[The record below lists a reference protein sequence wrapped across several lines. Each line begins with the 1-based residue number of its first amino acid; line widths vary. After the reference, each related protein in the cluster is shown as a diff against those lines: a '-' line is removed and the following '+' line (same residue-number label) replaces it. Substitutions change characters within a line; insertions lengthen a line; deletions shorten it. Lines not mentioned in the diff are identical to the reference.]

1 LQAQRAILMHIGFPA
16 LQGMNAIRR
25 HSYGRVA
32 RRSPAQALLIA
43 FTVFSFVL
51 QSLATQTHIH
61 PSGSGGISWT
71 FGIADRT
78 SPVVPQAGKSNNNPA
93 QDDLTHCAF
102 CDAIAHAGAFV
113 ASAPALLVLPSQTF
127 SVIPLELAVPAY
139 VDAASHFWR
148 GRAPPRV

>member
-1 LQAQRAILMHIGFPA
+1 
-16 LQGMNAIRR
+16 MNAIRR

-51 QSLATQTHIH
+51 QSLSTQTHIH

-71 FGIADRT
+71 FGIADRAL
-78 SPVVPQAGKSNNNPA
+78 PVVPQAGKSSGNPV

-139 VDAASHFWR
+139 VDAASHFWH
-148 GRAPPRV
+148 GRAPPRA